1 MDRDLPQQLR
11 IGMAFCAAIA
21 TAVVVGACGGGLPGN
36 DVAQVGSA
44 PVTMAAFNHWLV
56 VANDSNQASAGT
68 PAPPLPVPPD
78 YTACIKASKATPG
91 SSTESTSQLK
101 SLCAARYQSLATD
114 VMNYLIQAL
123 WVEAEGKAKGINV
136 TPAQVSKSFLRQRK
150 TSTPSLATQTQ
161 LNRFLAASGQTIGDL
176 KWRTYLNLVAVA
188 IQDKVQKAASQVSNA
203 KITAYYNK
211 HHAQFVTPE
220 TLGMH
225 LIETTTLAEANAVK
239 AQLAGGAT
247 YATLAPK
254 DSIDPTTKGVG
265 GKLTVAG
272 TSDSQLPAQVSAAA
286 FKAKAGVLS
295 GPIKSPFGYYVFT
308 VDTITPQVTQTLAQ
322 ARKTVKATIAATQEG
337 AASTKLNNIFT
348 VYWKTQTTCR
358 SGVYAVAPSCPNA
371 PKTTSTGTATAP
383 TGSTV
388 VGG

>member
-1 MDRDLPQQLR
+1 MPQKLR

-68 PAPPLPVPPD
+68 VAPALPVPPD
-78 YTACIKASKATPG
+78 YTACIKATKATPG
-91 SSTESTSQLK
+91 SSSETTSQIK
-101 SLCAARYQSLATD
+101 AICESRYKALATD

-123 WVEAEGKAKGINV
+123 WVEAEGKSRGIKV
-136 TPAQVSKSFLRQRK
+136 TAAQVDKSFQEQRK
-150 TSTPSLATQTQ
+150 TSTPSLATDTQ
-161 LNRFLAASGQTIGDL
+161 LNRFLAASGQTIADL

-188 IQDKVQKAASQVSNA
+188 IQTKVEKAAAVVSNSA
-203 KITAYYNK
+203 ITAYYNK
-211 HHAQFVTPE
+211 HHSQFVTPE

-225 LIETTTLAEANAVK
+225 LIETTTLAQANAVK
-239 AQLAGGAT
+239 SQLAGGAT

-272 TSDSQLPAQVSAAA
+272 AAGSQLPAQVSAAA

-322 ARKTVKATIAATQEG
+322 ARKTVKATIAATQET
-337 AASTKLNNIFT
+337 AASAKLNNIFN
-348 VYWKTQTTCR
+348 VFWKKQTTCR
-358 SGVYAVAPSCPNA
+358 SGVYAVSPSCPNA
-371 PKTTSTGTATAP
+371 PKTTTTPTAP

-388 VGG
+388 VGSG

>member
-1 MDRDLPQQLR
+1 MTRVLPQKLR

-68 PAPPLPVPPD
+68 VAPALPVPPD
-78 YTACIKASKATPG
+78 YTACIKATKATPG
-91 SSTESTSQLK
+91 SSSETTSQIK
-101 SLCAARYQSLATD
+101 AICESRYKALATD

-123 WVEAEGKAKGINV
+123 WVEAEGKSRGIKV
-136 TPAQVSKSFLRQRK
+136 TAAQVNKSFQEQRK
-150 TSTPSLATQTQ
+150 TSTPSLATDTQ
-161 LNRFLAASGQTIGDL
+161 LNRFLAASGQTIADL

-188 IQDKVQKAASQVSNA
+188 IQTKVEKAAAVVSNSA
-203 KITAYYNK
+203 ITAYYNK
-211 HHAQFVTPE
+211 HHSQFVTPE

-225 LIETTTLAEANAVK
+225 LIETTTLAQANAVK
-239 AQLAGGAT
+239 SKLAGGAT
-247 YATLAPK
+247 YATLAPT

-272 TSDSQLPAQVSAAA
+272 AAGSQLPAQVSAAA

-322 ARKTVKATIAATQEG
+322 ARKTVKATIAATQET
-337 AASTKLNNIFT
+337 AASAKLNNIFN
-348 VYWKTQTTCR
+348 VFWKKQTTCR
-358 SGVYAVAPSCPNA
+358 SGVYAVSPSCPNA
-371 PKTTSTGTATAP
+371 PKTTSTGTSTAP

-388 VGG
+388 V